1 MKTNFKLNKTFFKT
15 TFHSLTKA
23 LKQKSPFVLL
33 GGGILSGLGA
43 VALAIKQTFAAKK
56 KLDEAEQIKRDES
69 GDESAELTKKEKFL
83 VVWKKYVPVA
93 ALVIAGIVCVLASTG
108 VLNHRYEALIAAYG
122 LLQTTHNE
130 YVDKIIETV
139 GDKEEKDIRQE
150 IVKDKVVET
159 QKDISDAAIIK
170 TNNGD
175 TLFVDVLCGRAF
187 YSSYDAVNAAVNR
200 LNHTMIE
207 NRNHGADDYIPL
219 NEFYD
224 ELNLPRTSLGDY
236 VGFYDNQQDLI
247 EIIFEPVMA
256 SDGKT
261 PAVGSCF
268 STDPEWMCSDC

>member
-261 PAVGSCF
+261 PAVGICF